1 MKKLSQFVVEAKAI
15 DVQDDAMNFIPSP
28 KLKQYLTIA
37 DKFISVEAKE
47 IINWLIANNGTYMKE
62 IGSLQDFYGKGKPKD
77 KNLQDLYKWIGILNK
92 KNRLLEV
99 PTFMSEDQFNA
110 IISKEI
116 SPDEILLDLRT
127 KRGRNAVAKKY
138 TPLVWKIAR
147 GFNGKSGLTLD
158 ELFSAGMEGLTYAMD
173 GYGKSAEETQKKRMK
188 NKSAE
193 EIAEL
198 VSDEN
203 NKKRKSYTF
212 LQYAAY
218 LIRIVILEAIKNESR
233 VVRVPVSVQNKER
246 KETGRNTKNNTV
258 SGDEPIGGEDGDK
271 KGIFGKIDSKDD
283 ADANLDKEDIE
294 KLWKGIIK
302 MLEKEFSEK
311 QLDIFYSMNGLFG
324 HEKLKG
330 KEIMAKYKLKNP
342 SEISNSNWKVLN
354 YIKTNK
360 TLKKAF
366 AELYS
371 LYKECLND
379 EDNRNGDPSVF
390 RVTEHNT
397 SYTE

>member
-1 MKKLSQFVVEAKAI
+1 MKKLSQFVVEAKTI

-47 IINWLIANNGTYMKE
+47 IINWLIANNGTHMKE

-77 KNLQDLYKWIGILNK
+77 KNFQDLYKWIGILNK

-258 SGDEPIGGEDGDK
+258 SGEEPIGGEDGDK

-360 TLKKAF
+360 NLKKAF

-379 EDNRNGDPSVF
+379 EDNRNDDPSVF

>member
-1 MKKLSQFVVEAKAI
+1 MKKLSQFVVEAKTI

-77 KNLQDLYKWIGILNK
+77 KNFQDLYKWIGILNK

-99 PTFMSEDQFNA
+99 PTFMSEDQFNS

-258 SGDEPIGGEDGDK
+258 SGEEPIGGEDGDK

-360 TLKKAF
+360 NLKKAF

-379 EDNRNGDPSVF
+379 EDNRNDDPSVF

>member
-1 MKKLSQFVVEAKAI
+1 MKKLSQFVVEAKTI

-77 KNLQDLYKWIGILNK
+77 KNFQDLYKWIGILNK

-258 SGDEPIGGEDGDK
+258 SGEEPIGGEDGDK

-360 TLKKAF
+360 NLKKAF

-379 EDNRNGDPSVF
+379 EDNRNDDPSVF